1 MAIKNITY
9 KDIKDEIT
17 SLKYWKNVLR
27 VVESYYNEESIVSY
41 TRDSVFSD
49 CGNCFKVSIPDYFVY
64 QKKEK

>member
-27 VVESYYNEESIVSY
+27 VVEEI
-41 TRDSVFSD
+41 
-49 CGNCFKVSIPDYFVY
+49 
-64 QKKEK
+64 